1 MTDAIV
7 VLVSETD
14 PEPCDDVAG
23 ALMAAA
29 EAAEVQATLV
39 GPGEPSPAAA
49 IAFAMD
55 PASLER
61 APAGA
66 FRVAV
71 LPAYRTDWLDP
82 VADAVFVAHEAIASR
97 LGARARRHAHVVGPV
112 AAPGFDAEADTTP
125 ELEGA
130 VVVVLPSAVM
140 AQGPTPIFVQ
150 LSLVG
155 APATFLF
162 DVGRDV
168 ELAEALRTFGS
179 GHLGEESRVGLFPSD
194 RQRALFRRA
203 DVVVGTGGDVALTAA
218 LAAGTPVVAVEPG
231 LASEALSATGA
242 AVLAPSAAMLSVAL
256 DEALGRS
263 DELAEAAAALE
274 AGAAAARLLEKAREL
289 AAGTAE
295 PPRPEGLPNGIE
307 WLPTEKELGDRLI
320 RTAGGD
326 PENAD
331 PPEEPPKPDEPTLD
345 ERIEAELEALKKS
358 LR

>member
-23 ALMAAA
+23 ALVAAA
-29 EAAEVQATLV
+29 QAAELEVTLV
-39 GPGEPSPAAA
+39 GPGEPSPPAA

-55 PASLER
+55 APSLER

-71 LPAYRTDWLDP
+71 LPAYRTDWLEP
-82 VADAVFVAHEAIASR
+82 VADAVFVAHDEIASR
-97 LGARARRHAHVVGPV
+97 LAARARRHAHVVGPI
-112 AAPGFDAEADTTP
+112 APPGFTPDTGV
-125 ELEGA
+125 ELELDGA

-194 RQRALFRRA
+194 RQRELFRRA
-203 DVVVGTGGDVALTAA
+203 DVVVGTGGDIALAAA
-218 LAAGTPVVAVEPG
+218 LGAGTPVVAVDPG
-231 LASEALSATGA
+231 AASEALTATGA
-242 AVLAPSAAMLSVAL
+242 VVLAPSAAMLSVAL

-274 AGAAAARLLEKAREL
+274 APSAAVRLLERARAL
-289 AAGTAE
+289 AAGSGQS
-295 PPRPEGLPNGIE
+295 PRPEGLPDGIE

-320 RTAGGD
+320 RTAGGHGSD
-326 PENAD
+326 TDEPMKPND
-331 PPEEPPKPDEPTLD
+331 EEPSLD
-345 ERIEAELEALKKS
+345 DKIEAELAALKKS
-358 LR
+358 LQ